1 MALRRIHPRTNQ
13 PMTLPNGLR
22 INKETK
28 EVDLDRPVTLVQCPD
43 DAEKLMV
50 KIARVSNQKNENNW
64 ATGPKLLKFLIDHK
78 HWSPFEHSFL
88 TVRISTEL
96 DIAAQICRHRSFTF
110 SQFSYRYAKTTRA
123 AVPHFR
129 VQDTKNRQASHDT
142 LHPEV
147 QASAHDCSESVIDQA
162 FNIYERM
169 LEQGVALETA
179 RRILPVCS
187 PTTLYMSGTLRSF
200 LHYVLVRTDPSTQY
214 EHRVIAEE
222 IKKIL
227 IWKFPITS
235 EAMGWQ
241 DETISRDCS

>member
-1 MALRRIHPRTNQ
+1 MASRRSTPRTNST
-13 PMTLPNGLR
+13 MTLPNGLK
-22 INKETK
+22 INKESN

-43 DAEKLMV
+43 QAEKLIV
-50 KIARVSNQKNENNW
+50 KIARVSNQKNEDNW

-110 SQFSYRYAKTTRA
+110 SQFSYRYAKTTRPV
-123 AVPHFR
+123 VPHFR
-129 VQDTKNRQASHDT
+129 VQDTKNRQNSFDT
-142 LHPEV
+142 LHPEI
-147 QASAHDCSESVIDQA
+147 QASAQETSASCIDQA
-162 FNIYERM
+162 FNLYERM
-169 LEQGVALETA
+169 LAQGIALETA

-200 LHYVLVRTDPSTQY
+200 MHYVQVRTDPSTQL
-214 EHRVIAEE
+214 EHREIAEE

-227 IWKFPITS
+227 MWKFPITS
-235 EAMGWQ
+235 EAMGWT
-241 DETISRDCS
+241 DEIDSLD

>member
-1 MALRRIHPRTNQ
+1 
-13 PMTLPNGLR
+13 MTLPNGLK
-22 INKETK
+22 INKESN

-43 DAEKLMV
+43 QAEKLIV
-50 KIARVSNQKNENNW
+50 KIARVSNQKNEDNW

-110 SQFSYRYAKTTRA
+110 SQFSYRYAKTTRPV
-123 AVPHFR
+123 VPHFR
-129 VQDTKNRQASHDT
+129 VQDTKNRQNSFDT
-142 LHPEV
+142 LHPEI
-147 QASAHDCSESVIDQA
+147 QASAQETSASCIDQA
-162 FNIYERM
+162 FNLYERM
-169 LEQGVALETA
+169 LAQGIALETA

-200 LHYVLVRTDPSTQY
+200 MHYVQVRTDPSTQL
-214 EHRVIAEE
+214 EHREIAEE

-227 IWKFPITS
+227 MWKFPITS
-235 EAMGWQ
+235 EAMGWT
-241 DETISRDCS
+241 DEIDSLD